1 MYEKFYNF
9 FEKPFNTTPDSKFFF
24 PSPKHAEAMNSL
36 LYAINERKGFVVIT
50 GEIGA
55 GKTTVVRAVLNKLGV
70 NTRVAMITNTFLTN
84 KELIAEILDEFDI
97 EHTGGTKQKLLA
109 KLNQFLIQQLSADA
123 NIVLIIDEAQNLST
137 KVLEEVRMLSNLETE
152 KEKLIQ
158 IILLGQPQLRAKLEN
173 PRLEQFKQRISV
185 YYHLNALNSQEAKD
199 YIQHRLKMVTVG
211 IGAPEIFS
219 NDAIELIYEYSR
231 GIPRLINQ
239 LCDSALL
246 SGYAYDK
253 KLVTTDI
260 VREVIKERELN
271 YSHETQ
277 VPVQKQSNSAAVT
290 HCCPSCAR
298 FKDCSL
304 KWDRGSRGEEQLCCA
319 SCQDYFKCV
328 SQSNA
333 VQTK

>member
-1 MYEKFYNF
+1 MYEKYYNF

-70 NTRVAMITNTFLTN
+70 NTRVALITNTYLTN
-84 KELIAEILDEFDI
+84 KELIAEILDEFEI
-97 EHTGGTKQKLLA
+97 EHTGGTKQKLLS

-173 PRLEQFKQRISV
+173 AKLEQFKQRISV
-185 YYHLNALNSQEAKD
+185 YYHLNALNRSETKE
-199 YIQHRLKMVTVG
+199 YIQHRLKMVTIGVG
-211 IGAPEIFS
+211 SPEIFT
-219 NDAIELIYEYSR
+219 NDAIELIYEQSR
-231 GIPRLINQ
+231 GVPPDQPDLRQRASVRLC
-239 LCDSALL
+239 L
-246 SGYAYDK
+246 
-253 KLVTTDI
+253 
-260 VREVIKERELN
+260 
-271 YSHETQ
+271 
-277 VPVQKQSNSAAVT
+277 
-290 HCCPSCAR
+290 
-298 FKDCSL
+298 
-304 KWDRGSRGEEQLCCA
+304 
-319 SCQDYFKCV
+319 
-328 SQSNA
+328 
-333 VQTK
+333 